1 MQFLPTTFIP
11 SKISSIK
18 RQACNPLR
26 ISTFQDE
33 FDEDLDAYEDDF
45 IDDGD
50 IDDPYAKR
58 YSKDIAKIFKYDKRK
73 YIGIDDDDIE
83 ESSFSRC
90 MAEEARSARLGRQED
105 LEDMRRE
112 EEELRRKDAKS
123 RKLEEL
129 SKKLKEKKKLTLC
142 PV

>member
-1 MQFLPTTFIP
+1 MRSGSDAIL
-11 SKISSIK
+11 
-18 RQACNPLR
+18 
-26 ISTFQDE
+26 QDDYE
-33 FDEDLDAYEDDF
+33 EDLDAYEDDF
-45 IDDGD
+45 IDDGE

-73 YIGIDDDDIE
+73 YAHLDDEDIE

-112 EEELRRKDAKS
+112 EEELRAKDMKA

-129 SKKLKEKKKLTLC
+129 SKKLKQKKKLTLC